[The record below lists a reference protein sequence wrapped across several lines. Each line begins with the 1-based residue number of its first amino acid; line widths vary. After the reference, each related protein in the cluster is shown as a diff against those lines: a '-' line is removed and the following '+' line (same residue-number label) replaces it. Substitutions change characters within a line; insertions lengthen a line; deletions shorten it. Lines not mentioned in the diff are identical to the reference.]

1 MTTKAPSGPRCA
13 VLVGSYSS
21 GKTTLLEGMLFAA
34 GAIGRKGSVVE
45 GSSAGDA
52 SPEARVRKMSTEL
65 NVASADY
72 LDERWSFIDCPG
84 NIELA
89 QDAYNALTAADAAVV
104 VCEPQPEKA
113 LAVAPVLRFLGERK
127 IPHIL
132 FVNKMDTPDA
142 NLDDTVAALKD
153 LSDHPFVLREYPIR
167 TGEDTTGYVDLVSG
181 KAYAWKADADS
192 EEITVPDPPPARLD
206 AVRTETLESLADHD
220 DALLEQLLEDTVPP
234 STDLHAICA
243 RAFGAGLVVPV
254 FFGSALQGHGIH
266 RLLKALR
273 HEVPDAGRAAERLG
287 IDASGAD
294 ALAHVFKTLHAAHTG
309 KLSIARIWRGTITDG
324 MTLDGARVGSLV
336 GFAGGKHD
344 KVTSAG
350 AGEVVALGRMDAVK
364 TGAALAPAGG
374 GEAVGMP
381 ETLTPLYSLAIHAV
395 ERSDEVKLTGALAK
409 LVEEDPSLHFEPS
422 PDTRELLIWG
432 QGDTHL
438 QLALERL
445 RNRYNLAATAARAQV
460 PYKETV
466 RKPVSQHA
474 RHKKQSG
481 GHGQFGDVHVDIKP
495 LARGGGFSFADSISG
510 GVVPKQYIPAVAAGV
525 RDYME
530 RGPLGFPVVDI
541 SVTLTD
547 GQFHAVDSSDMAFK
561 AAAQLAMREGMPKAG
576 PVLLEPIFKVSIVV
590 PNQFTSRIQRLV
602 SGRRGQILGFEAKE
616 GWKGWDEANV
626 TLPQAEMHDLINE
639 LRSVTQGVGTFTREF
654 DHLQECSGKQA
665 DQVIAAR
672 AEAAQ

>member
-1 MTTKAPSGPRCA
+1 
-13 VLVGSYSS
+13 
-21 GKTTLLEGMLFAA
+21 MLFAA

-45 GSSAGDA
+45 GNSAGDA
-52 SPEARVRKMSTEL
+52 SPEARERKMSTEL

-104 VCEPQPEKA
+104 VCEPQPDKA

-153 LSDHPFVLREYPIR
+153 LSDHSFVLREYPIR
-167 TGEDTTGYVDLVSG
+167 AGEDTTGYVDLVSG
-181 KAYAWKADADS
+181 KAYAWKEDADS
-192 EEITVPDPPPARLD
+192 EEIAVPEPPPARLD

-220 DALLEQLLEDTVPP
+220 DALLEQLLEDSVPP
-234 STDLHAICA
+234 SADLHAICA
-243 RAFGAGLVVPV
+243 RAFGDGLVVPV

-273 HEVPDAGRAAERLG
+273 HEVPDADRAAERLG
-287 IDASGAD
+287 INASGAD
-294 ALAHVFKTLHAAHTG
+294 AFTHVFKTLHAAHTG
-309 KLSIARIWRGTITDG
+309 KQSVARIWRGTITDG
-324 MTLDGARVGSLV
+324 MTLDGGRVGGLV
-336 GFAGGKHD
+336 GFAGGKPD
-344 KVTSAG
+344 KVASAG
-350 AGEVVALGRMDAVK
+350 AGEVVALGRMESVP
-364 TGAALAPAGG
+364 TGAVLTPAG
-374 GEAVGMP
+374 GEAVEMP
-381 ETLTPLYSLAIHAV
+381 ETLTPLYSLAIHAA
-395 ERSDEVKLTGALAK
+395 ERADEVKLPGALAK
-409 LVEEDPSLHFEPS
+409 LAEEDPSLRFEAS

-438 QLALERL
+438 HIALDRL
-445 RNRYNLAATAARAQV
+445 RNRYNLVATAERAQV
-460 PYKETV
+460 PYKETI

-495 LARGGGFSFADSISG
+495 LARGGGFNFADTISG

-530 RGPLGFPVVDI
+530 RGPLGFPVADI

-561 AAAQLAMREGMPKAG
+561 AAAQLAMREGMPKAN
-576 PVLLEPIFKVSIVV
+576 PVLLEPIFKVNILV

-639 LRSVTQGVGTFTREF
+639 LRSITQGVGTFTWEF
-654 DHLQECSGKQA
+654 DHMQECSGKQA

>member
-1 MTTKAPSGPRCA
+1 MTDKAPSGPRCA

-21 GKTTLLEGMLFAA
+21 GKTTLLEGMLFSA
-34 GAIGRKGSVVE
+34 GAIDRKGSVVE
-45 GSSAGDA
+45 GNSAGDA
-52 SPEARVRKMSTEL
+52 SPEARERKMSTEL

-72 LDERWSFIDCPG
+72 LGERWSFIDCPG
-84 NIELA
+84 NIELS

-113 LAVAPVLRFLGERK
+113 LAVAPVLRFLGTRN
-127 IPHIL
+127 IPHMM
-132 FVNKMDTPDA
+132 FFNKMDTPDA
-142 NLDDTVAALKD
+142 NLDDTLAALKD

-167 TGEDTTGYVDLVSG
+167 EGETTTGYVDLVSE
-181 KAYAWKADADS
+181 KAYAWKEDADS
-192 EEITVPDPPPARLD
+192 EEIAVPESIRARLD

-220 DALLEQLLEDTVPP
+220 DALLEQLLEDSVPP
-234 STDLHAICA
+234 STDIHAICT

-254 FFGSALQGHGIH
+254 FFGSALQGYGIH

-273 HEVPDAGRAAERLG
+273 HEVADAGGAAARLG

-294 ALAHVFKTLHAAHTG
+294 ALAHVFKTLHATHTG

-324 MTLDGARVGSLV
+324 MTLDSGRVGGLV
-336 GFAGGKHD
+336 AFAGGKHD
-344 KVTSAG
+344 KVASAG
-350 AGEVVALGRMDAVK
+350 AGEVIALGRMDAVA
-364 TGAALAPAGG
+364 TGAALTPDVGDQ
-374 GEAVGMP
+374 AVQMP
-381 ETLTPLYSLAIHAV
+381 ETLTPLYSLAIHAT
-395 ERSDEVKLTGALAK
+395 ERADEVKLTGALAK
-409 LVEEDPSLHFEPS
+409 LVEEDPSLRFEPS
-422 PDTRELLIWG
+422 ADTRELLIWG

-445 RNRYNLAATAARAQV
+445 RNRYNLVATAERAQV
-460 PYKETV
+460 PYKETI

-495 LARGGGFSFADSISG
+495 LARGGGFKFADSISG

-561 AAAQLAMREGMPKAG
+561 AAAQLAMREGMPKAS

-672 AEAAQ
+672 AQAAQ

>member
-1 MTTKAPSGPRCA
+1 MTDKAPSGPRCA

-45 GSSAGDA
+45 GNSAGDA
-52 SPEARVRKMSTEL
+52 SPEARERKMSTEL

-72 LDERWSFIDCPG
+72 LGERWSFIDCPG

-113 LAVAPVLRFLGERK
+113 LAVAPVLRFLGARN
-127 IPHIL
+127 IPHMM
-132 FVNKMDTPDA
+132 FFNKMDTPDA
-142 NLDDTVAALKD
+142 NLDDTLAALKE

-167 TGEDTTGYVDLVSG
+167 EGETTTGYVDLVSE
-181 KAYAWKADADS
+181 KAYAWKEDADS
-192 EEITVPDPPPARLD
+192 EEIAVPESIRARLD
-206 AVRTETLESLADHD
+206 AVRTETLESLSDHD
-220 DALLEQLLEDTVPP
+220 DALLEQLLEDSVPP
-234 STDLHAICA
+234 SPDIHAICT

-254 FFGSALQGHGIH
+254 FFGSALSGYGIR

-273 HEVPDAGRAAERLG
+273 HEVPDAVRAAERLG
-287 IDASGAD
+287 IDASQGE
-294 ALAHVFKTLHAAHTG
+294 ALAHVFKTLHATHTG
-309 KLSIARIWRGTITDG
+309 KLSISRIWRGEITDG
-324 MTLDGARVGSLV
+324 MTLDSGRVGGLV
-336 GFAGGKHD
+336 AFAGGKHD
-344 KVTSAG
+344 KVASAG
-350 AGEVVALGRMDAVK
+350 AGEVVALGRMDAVA
-364 TGAALAPAGG
+364 TGAALTPAGG
-374 GEAVGMP
+374 GEAVEMP
-381 ETLTPLYSLAIHAV
+381 EALTPLYSLASHAA
-395 ERSDEVKLTGALAK
+395 ERADEVKLTGALAK
-409 LVEEDPSLHFEPS
+409 LAEEDPSLRFEPN

-438 QLALERL
+438 HIALDRL
-445 RNRYNLAATAARAQV
+445 RNRYHLAATAARAQV
-460 PYKETV
+460 PYKETI
-466 RKPVSQHA
+466 RRPISQHA

-495 LARGGGFSFADSISG
+495 LARGGGFSFADTISG

-525 RDYME
+525 REYME
-530 RGPLGFPVVDI
+530 RGPLGFPVADI

-561 AAAQLAMREGMPKAG
+561 AAAQLAMREGMPKAS
-576 PVLLEPIFKVSIVV
+576 PVLLEPIFKVSIAV

-639 LRSVTQGVGTFTREF
+639 LRSITQGVGTFTWQF

-665 DQVIAAR
+665 EQVIAAR